1 MITNEEK
8 HAGQAGGAPRM
19 WRRLRHLLAAAV
31 IAVTLIVISSTPA
44 RAHALPLF
52 LYELGLSLL
61 PSYPAYYEPE
71 PYYSPPYLPPAPV
84 YVPPPPPFY
93 GPPAWVGGYS
103 GRHHDAWGYR
113 GGWRRH
119 SGWEHRQDSWGGRSH
134 GGWEHR
140 QNSWV
145 GRSHGG
151 REHRQSGWGG
161 QSHGGRRGW
170 R

>member
-1 MITNEEK
+1 MITNEQRQ
-8 HAGQAGGAPRM
+8 AGQAVGAPRM
-19 WRRLRHLLAAAV
+19 WRQLGHVLVTAV

-61 PSYPAYYEPE
+61 PPYPAYYEPE

-84 YVPPPPPFY
+84 YVPPPPPLY

-103 GRHHDAWGYR
+103 GRHRDAWGHR
-113 GGWRRH
+113 GEWRQH
-119 SGWEHRQDSWGGRSH
+119 SGRD
-134 GGWEHR
+134 HR
-140 QNSWV
+140 QNSWE
-145 GRSHGG
+145 GRSRSG
-151 REHRQSGWGG
+151 REHRQNGWGG
-161 QSHGGRRGW
+161 QSHSGRRGW